1 MKRNYQGVLK
11 RVKEI
16 AEAHPQINSV
26 DDGRELEFDTKKANL
41 WPRFFIRTDRS
52 DFLGGEGTVELSVTF
67 SFLLTDRMKVD
78 RSNMVDVMGRTHSI
92 MTDVLAVMNKEQLVR
107 VEDNWTLEPLYDYQ
121 DSQSSGWQVQ
131 LAVYLDQGFE
141 CYPVP

>member
-11 RVKEI
+11 RLKEI

-26 DDGRELEFDTKKANL
+26 DDGRELEFDTNKANL

-52 DFLGGEGTVELSVTF
+52 DVVGGEGSVELTVTF
-67 SFLLTDRMKVD
+67 SFLLTDRMKPD
-78 RSNMVDVMGRTHSI
+78 RSNMVDVMGLTHSV

-107 VEDNWTLEPLYDYQ
+107 VEDGWTLEPLYDYQ
-121 DSQSSGWQVQ
+121 DSQSSGWQIQV
-131 LAVYLDQGFE
+131 AVYLDQGFV
-141 CYPVP
+141 CYPV